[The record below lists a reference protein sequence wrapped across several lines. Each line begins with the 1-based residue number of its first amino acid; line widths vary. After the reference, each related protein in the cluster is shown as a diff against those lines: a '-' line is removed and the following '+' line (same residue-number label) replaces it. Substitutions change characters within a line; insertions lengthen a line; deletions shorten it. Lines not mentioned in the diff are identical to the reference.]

1 MDILKLLLIAHLIGD
16 FSLQPVKLVEKK
28 KNSINGLIMHTLVY
42 TLIVTLVLLLFGNIW
57 EIIFWSI
64 FIFISHFVIDYVRV
78 KVTKKCNNNTFSF
91 WSFVVDQV
99 IHIILIVI
107 ISLVIKSNLNSISN
121 AIYNISFLKDIGFD
135 KIINY
140 SLAFL
145 IVLTPTS
152 VFIKHFFNYIFNKK
166 EICENVESD
175 NVGALIGRLERVVI
189 LLLGALGLYG
199 SIALVLTAK
208 SLARFKQL
216 ENKEF
221 AEKYLVGTLISLII
235 AILALLVIK

>member
-1 MDILKLLLIAHLIGD
+1 MIILKLSLISHLIGD
-16 FSLQPVKLVEKK
+16 FFFQPVNLVEKK
-28 KNSINGLIMHTLVY
+28 KNSIKGLIFHTLIY
-42 TLIVTLVLLLFGNIW
+42 TLIVTFVLLLFGNIW

-64 FIFISHFVIDYVRV
+64 LVFVSHFVIDYFRV

-107 ISLVIKSNLNSISN
+107 ISLIIKSNLNLIGN
-121 AIYNISFLKDIGFD
+121 VIYNISFLKEIGFN

-140 SLAFL
+140 ILAFL
-145 IVLTPTS
+145 IVLTPSS
-152 VFIKHFFNYIFNKK
+152 VFIKHFFNYLFNKK
-166 EICENVESD
+166 EICENNESD
-175 NVGALIGRLERVVI
+175 NVGALIGMLERVVI

-199 SIALVLTAK
+199 SIVLVLTAK

-216 ENKEF
+216 EDKEF
-221 AEKYLVGTLISLII
+221 AEKYLVGTLCSLII
-235 AILALLVIK
+235 AILALLIIK